1 MSSWKLE
8 EAPGSRKDSGRKVPR
23 ELALRVLGRV
33 LGENEALDEVLQQ
46 VSGEVEPSERGW
58 LQDVCSGTLRWKG
71 RLELAL
77 DSLALRKKPS
87 GWLRRVLLLAAYQL
101 VVQERTA
108 RGRVVNETV
117 ELIKRKEGEAPARFA
132 NALLRRISEQADDWR
147 TAGFP
152 KGQDVEAQARWA
164 SLPVWLWRRLVR
176 EQGVERAS
184 AFAEATLERPSTW
197 LRVQNADA
205 ATHFP
210 NATAGETPGAIRL
223 GEGQLPPGPVNQW
236 PGFTEGAF
244 LVQDVSSQVL
254 VSALVD
260 ELKKA
265 GVWTGEKNT
274 LRALDLCAAPGGKSV
289 GLSWSGFQVVA
300 SDASLERLGLLRQTV
315 SRCAAEIEVR
325 EPQDLGTARDFDV
338 VWVDAPCTGSGIL
351 RRHPDVRWL
360 RQEKELQALAK
371 VQEQVLREGLERVK
385 PGGYLMY
392 SVCSVL
398 EEEGVARILGLSDW
412 KDRFEIVA
420 EWRLWPFEGEKGDG
434 FQGALIKL
442 AHSSQKG

>member
-1 MSSWKLE
+1 MSSRKLE
-8 EAPGSRKDSGRKVPR
+8 VVAQSRKDTGRKVPR

-46 VSGEVEPSERGW
+46 VTGEVEPSERGW

-77 DSLALRKKPS
+77 DSLALKKKPS

-117 ELIKRKEGEAPARFA
+117 DLIKRKEGEAPARFA

-152 KGQDVEAQARWA
+152 KGQGLEAQAKWA
-164 SLPVWLWRRLVR
+164 SLPIWLWKRLVR
-176 EQGVERAS
+176 EQGVERAC
-184 AFAEATLERPSTW
+184 AFAEAALDRPSVW

-205 ATHFP
+205 AKLFP
-210 NATAGETPGAIRL
+210 NSRAGAVPGAL
-223 GEGQLPPGPVNQW
+223 CLTEGQLPSGPVNQW
-236 PGFTEGAF
+236 PGFDSGAF
-244 LVQDVSSQVL
+244 LVQDISSQTLVSS
-254 VSALVD
+254 LVD
-260 ELKKA
+260 EFKKA
-265 GVWTGEKNT
+265 GIWKGEGSS

-289 GLSWSGFQVVA
+289 GLAWSGFQVVA
-300 SDASLERLGLLRQTV
+300 SDASVERLGLLRQTA
-315 SRCAAEIEVR
+315 SRCASTIEVR
-325 EPQDLGTARDFDV
+325 ESQALENLRDFDL

-398 EEEGVARILGLSDW
+398 EEEGVARLLGLSDW

-420 EWRLWPFEGEKGDG
+420 EWRLWPFEGDQGDG
-434 FQGALIKL
+434 FQGVLVKL